1 MCSVICSS
9 NISWIT
15 RSTISLRK
23 EGSSS
28 KIPCASCVSTL
39 RWSVVIVLLPFD
51 RLTSN
56 TNHLGGRWPY
66 FLATHQI
73 TEVYGHN
80 PIEREPDSS
89 LVEIAAH
96 SENLCHSLARFCPVA
111 WLRQADSR
119 QGVPASL
126 RPLRLRHSILRLS

>member
-51 RLTSN
+51 RLTLG
-56 TNHLGGRWPY
+56 TNHLGGRWPF
-66 FLATHQI
+66 FLPAHQI

-80 PIEREPDSS
+80 LAYSPLHVSKS
-89 LVEIAAH
+89 LCADLRTNKAQ
-96 SENLCHSLARFCPVA
+96 LCKTT
-111 WLRQADSR
+111 LR
-119 QGVPASL
+119 G
-126 RPLRLRHSILRLS
+126 

>member
-51 RLTSN
+51 RLTLG
-56 TNHLGGRWPY
+56 TNHLGGRWPF
-66 FLATHQI
+66 FLPAHQI

-80 PIEREPDSS
+80 PSSRSVDLFGATLQTPDRQTKEMVRAQERTTT
-89 LVEIAAH
+89 
-96 SENLCHSLARFCPVA
+96 
-111 WLRQADSR
+111 
-119 QGVPASL
+119 
-126 RPLRLRHSILRLS
+126 